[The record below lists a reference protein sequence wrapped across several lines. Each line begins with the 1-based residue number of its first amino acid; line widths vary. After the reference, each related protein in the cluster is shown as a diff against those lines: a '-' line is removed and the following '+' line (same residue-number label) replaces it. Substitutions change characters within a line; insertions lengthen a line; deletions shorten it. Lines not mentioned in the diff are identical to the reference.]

1 MKTRIGQLSVVLIT
15 GVLFTGAFLSSSA
28 LAQIQPCADR
38 DKVIDRLN
46 NTYGETVRSMGLGA
60 NNGMMEVYASEET
73 GSWSITMTMPDGK
86 TCLIASGQAFEG
98 AINAPKVVPGD
109 DV

>member
-1 MKTRIGQLSVVLIT
+1 MKTRIGQFSVAL
-15 GVLFTGAFLSSSA
+15 LTGALLSTTA
-28 LAQIQPCADR
+28 AAQMQPCADR
-38 DKVIDRLN
+38 EKVVQRLN

-73 GSWSITMTMPDGK
+73 GSWSITMTMPDGQ

-98 AINAPKVVPGD
+98 ISGAPKVAPGD

>member
-1 MKTRIGQLSVVLIT
+1 MKTRIGQFSIAV
-15 GVLFTGAFLSSSA
+15 FTGALVA
-28 LAQIQPCADR
+28 TTAAAQMQPCADR

-73 GSWSITMTMPDGK
+73 GSWSITMTMPDGQ

-98 AINAPKVVPGD
+98 ITDPTTIAPGD